1 MHPFSPDF
9 SAMNDD
15 ELNKK
20 FGELQK
26 RYMQC
31 WKFGPTDLLPQLQ
44 MLMDD
49 YQSEIQ
55 RRNQKIMDDM
65 NKRAEAKGK
74 GFGGVIDIS

>member
-1 MHPFSPDF
+1 MHPLGPDLTNI
-9 SAMNDD
+9 NDD

-31 WKFGPTDLLPQLQ
+31 WRFGPSDLLPQLQ

-49 YQSEIQ
+49 YQAEIQ
-55 RRNQKIMDDM
+55 RRNAKVMEDM
-65 NKRAEAKGK
+65 QKRAEAKGK
-74 GFGGVIDIS
+74 GFGGVIDVS

>member
-1 MHPFSPDF
+1 MHPLSPDLTNF
-9 SAMNDD
+9 NDD

-31 WKFGPTDLLPQLQ
+31 WKFGPMDLLPQLQ

-49 YQSEIQ
+49 YQAEIQ
-55 RRNQKIMDDM
+55 RRNAKVMEDM
-65 NKRAEAKGK
+65 QKRAEAKGK

>member
-1 MHPFSPDF
+1 MHPLSPNLE
-9 SAMNDD
+9 SLTDD
-15 ELNKK
+15 DLNKK

-26 RYMQC
+26 RYTQC
-31 WKFGPTDLLPQLQ
+31 WRFGPMDLLPQLQ

-65 NKRAEAKGK
+65 NKKAEAKGK
-74 GFGGVIDIS
+74 GFGGIIDIS

>member
-1 MHPFSPDF
+1 MHPLSPNLSNF
-9 SAMNDD
+9 NDD

-31 WKFGPTDLLPQLQ
+31 WKFGPMDLLPQLQ

-49 YQSEIQ
+49 YQAEIQ
-55 RRNQKIMDDM
+55 RRNAKVMEDM
-65 NKRAEAKGK
+65 QKRAEAKGK

>member
-1 MHPFSPDF
+1 MHPLGPDL
-9 SAMNDD
+9 SGLSDD

-26 RYMQC
+26 RYTQC
-31 WKFGPTDLLPQLQ
+31 WRFGPGDLLPQLQ

-49 YQSEIQ
+49 YQAEIQ
-55 RRNQKIMDDM
+55 RRNAKIMEEITR
-65 NKRAEAKGK
+65 KAEAKGK